1 MAQFLT
7 IISVLGAAG
16 FAAWWYRDLLVHH
29 LFHRGT
35 IQVTIKL
42 DREAPGAHI
51 IWNVTNVGSTPI
63 TITKLI
69 IHGSKGSRDL
79 PLMKPKVL
87 GPSEGLLLPTDV
99 DWSVLSARSIAVVDG
114 TGHEHEASRREL
126 ALIQDHLR
134 QHIDRRVTTG
144 SARDFL
150 VGAADFAM
158 GVVIL
163 GLGFFMLMW
172 VIATG

>member
-1 MAQFLT
+1 MVQFLT
-7 IISVLGAAG
+7 IASILGAVG
-16 FAAWWYRDLLVHH
+16 FATWWYRDLLIHV

-35 IQVTIKL
+35 IKVTIKL

-51 IWNVTNVGSTPI
+51 IWNVTNVGADPI

-69 IHGSKGSRDL
+69 IHGAKGVRDL
-79 PLMKPKVL
+79 PLTTPKVL

-126 ALIQDHLR
+126 KLIQEHLR

-144 SARDFL
+144 SATDFL
-150 VGAADFAM
+150 
-158 GVVIL
+158 
-163 GLGFFMLMW
+163 
-172 VIATG
+172 